1 MRFKYVLNEVLVGL
15 WRNVTMTVAMIITM
29 SVSLTM
35 LGASVLLYMQVD
47 QMKNYYY
54 GAIEVSI
61 FLRSDVTDAQR
72 SAIDQQISSNPLVSN
87 KTYETRAEAFTRFQ
101 QLWADSPD
109 FVKSVGPDSLPES
122 FRVKLRDPEQYQ
134 PFADQMQ
141 GLPGIQE
148 IIDQRALLTKVFNI
162 FNAIQVMALIVAGV
176 MALAALLLV
185 GNTIQVAAYSKRR
198 EVAVMKLV
206 GASNWFIQA
215 PFVLEAVV
223 AGLIGAILGFIAL
236 FAGKLIIF
244 DHKLQAL
251 TSILTPINNGNVWLM
266 LPLLAGVGAATSRP
280 TAPSR
285 SSSTCR
291 RTRTTFPISWS
302 TAGSCSSAR
311 APSRSTSSSAR
322 SRRTRCRWT
331 TRRRPSRSRC
341 RRRNSHRR
349 RSTCRRVTWSRNSA
363 AC

>member
-1 MRFKYVLNEVLVGL
+1 MRLKYVLNEVLVGL

-54 GAIEVSI
+54 GEIEVSI
-61 FLRSDVTDAQR
+61 FLRTDVTDAQR
-72 SAIDQQISSNPLVSN
+72 QAVDQAISSNPLVVN
-87 KTYETRAEAFTRFQ
+87 KTYETRDEALKRFQ
-101 QLWADSPD
+101 ELWADSPD
-109 FVKSVGPDSLPES
+109 FVKAVGPNSLPES
-122 FRVKLRDPEQYQ
+122 FRVKLKDPEQYKT
-134 PFADQMQ
+134 FSDQMKGMQ
-141 GLPGIQE
+141 GIQD
-148 IIDQRALLTKVFNI
+148 IIDQRALLDKVFNI
-162 FNAIQVMALIVAGV
+162 FNAIQVMALVVAGI

-236 FAGKLIIF
+236 FAGKIVLF

-251 TSILTPINNGNVWLM
+251 TNILTPIHDSNVWLM
-266 LPLLAGVGAATSRP
+266 LPLLAGAGAVVSAV
-280 TAPSR
+280 TAWITLR
-285 SSSTCR
+285 
-291 RTRTTFPISWS
+291 FYLK
-302 TAGSCSSAR
+302 
-311 APSRSTSSSAR
+311 
-322 SRRTRCRWT
+322 
-331 TRRRPSRSRC
+331 
-341 RRRNSHRR
+341 
-349 RSTCRRVTWSRNSA
+349 V
-363 AC
+363 